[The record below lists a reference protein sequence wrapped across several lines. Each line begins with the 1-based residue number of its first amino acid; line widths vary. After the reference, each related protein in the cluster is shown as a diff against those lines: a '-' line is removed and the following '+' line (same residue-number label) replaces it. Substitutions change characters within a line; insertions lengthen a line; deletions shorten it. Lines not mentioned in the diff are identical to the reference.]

1 MNPELPVINIE
12 HLSKR
17 YGGSSE
23 LALNKL
29 SLHINSGEVYGFLG
43 PNGAGKSTTLRL
55 LLNFLQPTSGSAQIL
70 GKDIVLDSLEIKKS
84 VGYLAGDVALY
95 LKATGRQFLNYME
108 ALQPTKTAG
117 YRKDLVKRFG
127 ATLNRPLDDLSKG
140 NRQKLGIIQAFMHEP
155 KVLILDEPTSG
166 LDPLMQEQ
174 FFELIKEAKA
184 RGAAVLVSSH
194 NLAEVRRMCDRIGFI
209 RNGRLIS
216 EQSIAEL
223 ASSATQTFDIVFEA
237 AVPAEELRKIKG
249 CKLSLNS
256 GNHATVRLAG
266 DLSPL
271 FAVLSRHRV
280 HTISQREVDLEE
292 EFLKFYK
299 GART

>member
-1 MNPELPVINIE
+1 MDPAIAIKIDK
-12 HLSKR
+12 LSKR
-17 YGGSSE
+17 YNGSKE

-43 PNGAGKSTTLRL
+43 PNGAGKSTAIRL
-55 LLNFLQPTSGSAQIL
+55 LLNFIQPTAGTAQIL
-70 GKDIVLDSLEIKKS
+70 DKDIVRDSVEIKKT
-84 VGYLAGDVALY
+84 VGYLAGDVQLY
-95 LKATGRQFLNYME
+95 LKATGRQFLDYME
-108 ALQPTKTAG
+108 ALQPAKTAG
-117 YRKDLVKRFG
+117 YKSSLVKRFG
-127 ATLNRPLDDLSKG
+127 ATLNRPIGDLSKG

-155 KVLILDEPTSG
+155 EILILDEPTSG

-174 FFELIKEAKA
+174 FFELIKTAKA

-194 NLAEVRRMCDRIGFI
+194 NLSEVRRMCDRIGFI
-209 RNGRLIS
+209 RDGRLIS
-216 EQSIAEL
+216 EQNIAEL
-223 ASSATQTFDIVFEA
+223 ASSATQTFDIAFEA
-237 AVPAEELRKIKG
+237 AAPVEQLKAIKG
-249 CKLSLNS
+249 CKVSVNS
-256 GNHATVRLAG
+256 DNHVTVRLAG

-271 FAVLSRHRV
+271 FAILARHQV